1 MISTKYTIREQNEAN
16 ILNTIITEKE
26 ISRAEISQQT
36 GLNKA
41 SVSAITKK
49 LLEDELIFETRVG
62 DASNT
67 GGRKP
72 ILLTFNRQSSLV
84 IAFDLGYNYIEALL
98 AFIDGTVV
106 ETVSKR
112 RIQVQASTILSEME
126 QIIDRFME
134 VQPVTPH
141 GIVGLT
147 AGIHGIVDHESILF
161 TPYYDLDKSDFLEG
175 LQQKYDFPVFIHNE
189 ANLAALGEYT
199 FSSRYQSLV
208 SVSIHSGIGAGIV
221 ESGRL
226 QIGKHGRAG
235 EIGHSIL
242 YPYGRSCPCGNHG
255 CLEQYASNRVTY
267 EEFGALKGLDYVNSE
282 ILLQYVEKNDKDALA
297 AIQKNAELLSI
308 GINNIIMMYDP
319 DVVVINSSLYRRIP
333 QMVDLVNDQLKSRF
347 SKQVVIRNTF
357 LEDKATLYG
366 AFAVSAQNFL
376 NIQKLKLN

>member
-72 ILLTFNRQSSLV
+72 ILLTFNRKSSLV

-242 YPYGRSCPCGNHG
+242 YPSGRTCPCGNHG

-267 EEFGALKGLDYVNSE
+267 EEFRALKGLDYVNSE

-297 AIQKNAELLSI
+297 AIKKNAELLSI

-347 SKQVVIRNTF
+347 SRQVVIRNTF

>member
-1 MISTKYTIREQNEAN
+1 MISTKYTIREQNETN
-16 ILNTIITEKE
+16 ILNTVITEKE
-26 ISRAEISQQT
+26 ISRAEIAQYT

-72 ILLTFNRQSSLV
+72 ILLTFNRKSSLV

-267 EEFGALKGLDYVNSE
+267 EEFRALKGLDYVNSE

-297 AIQKNAELLSI
+297 AIKKNAELLSI

-333 QMVDLVNDQLKSRF
+333 QMVDLVNEQLKSRF

>member
-126 QIIDRFME
+126 QIIDRFMK
-134 VQPVTPH
+134 VQPATPH

-147 AGIHGIVDHESILF
+147 AGIHGIVDHESIPF

-242 YPYGRSCPCGNHG
+242 YPYGRTCPCGNHG

-267 EEFGALKGLDYVNSE
+267 EEFRALQGLDYVNSE

-297 AIQKNAELLSI
+297 AIKKNAELLSI